1 VLARWPASE
10 PVQLQSIRP
19 WELLLL
25 PQGLRWGAV
34 LRAGTPG
41 APARASSSDLG
52 VVATRRGRA
61 LGSEARSRLEFA
73 GGIGVLTVLREESA
87 CDGIR

>member
-1 VLARWPASE
+1 MPGVSGPMAGVSGCY
-10 PVQLQSIRP
+10 S
-19 WELLLL
+19 
-25 PQGLRWGAV
+25 
-34 LRAGTPG
+34 AGTPG

-61 LGSEARSRLEFA
+61 LGSEARRRLEFA

-87 CDGIR
+87 WDGIR